1 MTELLDAA
9 WRGLVLAMS
18 WPNILY
24 PVAATLAAMVVA
36 LLPGISAAALMALA
50 IPLTLAWDPV
60 PVVLVFGALV
70 GGATFMGSVS
80 AILFN
85 IPGSNPAAAT
95 LIDGYPMAREGKAR
109 TALAASATASA
120 LGSTFGIVV
129 LVALLPFV
137 RQLVPRLGPPEY
149 LLLSVWGLVT
159 IGTVIR
165 GSAVK
170 GLVMAGLGLM
180 VSFIG
185 LDPHTATPRFT
196 LGSLYLEDGLNV
208 VPVFLGLFAIA
219 EVIDLSVSG
228 RTTISGKTSPESLGG
243 STREGVMAVLRH
255 RALLLR
261 SSAIGTLVGVIPGLG
276 GTAAAFIAYGD
287 ATRRARTGDGSRF
300 GEGDIRGVIAPEAAA
315 DAKDGAS
322 LLTTLAF
329 GIPTGATSAVLLGA
343 LAIHGIR
350 PGAELMSTGLP
361 LTFAII
367 WSLFFSNWMTSILGF
382 ASIRPLTRLTTVRV
396 TRLVP
401 AILILATLG
410 ALAQQA
416 RIADVWTAYAFGAIG
431 HLLKKH
437 GWPRIAFVMALVLG
451 PLFET
456 NLGLTLS
463 LEALNRVAFFARPTV
478 LVLLA
483 VIAATLLV
491 SLKREPRL
499 LERGR
504 RHEMSQS
511 LQPGTG
517 ESTAVSAGLLVVTL
531 LFFAGTLLL
540 TAPSRLVPLSVLVPL
555 TLMSAYV
562 FVIELRV
569 MRARREAPAF
579 GRLDLKLLAWIVLL
593 PVLVDLVGLAPG
605 AAILMALW
613 FKQRS
618 DERGLVALAAGAAT
632 ALILWLLTQTIL
644 PGLPVGGRLLD
655 TLVL

>member
-9 WRGLVLAMS
+9 WQGFVLAMS

-24 PVAATLAAMVVA
+24 PVAATAAAMVVA
-36 LLPGISAAALMALA
+36 LLPGISGAALMALA
-50 IPLTLAWDPV
+50 IPLTLAWEPV

-80 AILFN
+80 AILVN

-95 LIDGYPMAREGKAR
+95 LIDGYPMARAGQAK

-129 LVALLPFV
+129 LVAVLPFV

-170 GLVMAGLGLM
+170 GLIMAGLGLM

-185 LDPHTATPRFT
+185 LDPGTATPRFT
-196 LGSLYLEDGLNV
+196 LGFLALEDGLNV

-219 EVIDLSVSG
+219 EVIDLSLSG
-228 RTTISGKTSPESLGG
+228 RATISGSTSHETLGG
-243 STREGVMAVLRH
+243 STREGVLSVLRH

-287 ATRRARTGDGSRF
+287 AARRAQSKGDSRF

-329 GIPTGATSAVLLGA
+329 GVPTGAASAVFLGA

-350 PGAELMSTGLP
+350 PGTELMGPGLP

-367 WSLFFSNWMTSILGF
+367 WSLFLSNWMTSVLGF
-382 ASIRPLTRLTTVRV
+382 ASIRPLTRLTTIRV
-396 TRLVP
+396 SRLVP
-401 AILILATLG
+401 AILVLATLG
-410 ALAQQA
+410 ALAQQG
-416 RIADVWTAYAFGAIG
+416 RMADVWTAYVFGAIG

-451 PLFET
+451 PLFEV
-456 NLGLTLS
+456 NLRLTMS
-463 LEALNRVAFFARPTV
+463 LEALDRIAFLARPTV
-478 LVLLA
+478 LILLA
-483 VIAATLLV
+483 LITFTLFM
-491 SLKREPRL
+491 SLRRVRSPR
-499 LERGR
+499 
-504 RHEMSQS
+504 
-511 LQPGTG
+511 
-517 ESTAVSAGLLVVTL
+517 
-531 LFFAGTLLL
+531 
-540 TAPSRLVPLSVLVPL
+540 
-555 TLMSAYV
+555 
-562 FVIELRV
+562 
-569 MRARREAPAF
+569 RREATHPDEQGKGESAAITGGLLLVALLF
-579 GRLDLKLLAWIVLL
+579 TVGTVLLSGPSRVVPGSVLAPLNLLCGYLLWTQLRSARTGAASGFERLDVKLVAWIVLL
-593 PVLVDLVGLAPG
+593 PALVDLIGLVPG
-605 AAILMALW
+605 AAILIAFW
-613 FKQRS
+613 FRQRNR
-618 DERGLVALAAGAAT
+618 ERALVALAAGVAT
-632 ALILWLLTQTIL
+632 ALVLWLLTETIL
-644 PGLPVGGRLLD
+644 QGLPLGGRLMD
-655 TLVL
+655 VMRA